1 MKGNLM
7 QIYMVGVGN
16 VLVKQKH
23 LRYYTTKGESTT
35 VWGDG
40 GVMEHLLLDYS
51 CFFTKCPSIHCCFL
65 PNVLQGVSNKR
76 IALGKYVWLE
86 GK

>member
-23 LRYYTTKGESTT
+23 LRYYTMKGESTT
-35 VWGDG
+35 VWGMVG
-40 GVMEHLLLDYS
+40 
-51 CFFTKCPSIHCCFL
+51 
-65 PNVLQGVSNKR
+65 
-76 IALGKYVWLE
+76 
-86 GK
+86 